1 MALNMRRVSIGH
13 EAHHR
18 GYLIEGVKQGE
29 GLLLRV
35 TPTRTCLP
43 TLKYSR
49 FWTLRGSW
57 VKAVGV
63 VVGYIDEAF
72 NDARHKIPPDQ
83 HDDAAA

>member
-1 MALNMRRVSIGH
+1 MRLVSMRQ

-18 GYLIEGVKQGE
+18 GYFIEGLKQGE

-35 TPTRTCLP
+35 TPTRPGLP

-72 NDARHKIPPDQ
+72 NDAPHKIPPDQ
-83 HDDAAA
+83 HDGAAA